1 MNSIIPWLPLIGPAL
16 AALVAIVGLGVTHAL
31 TSRRDLN
38 AEKRKIRINF
48 MIEAYRKLE
57 AGSSRGKNQDKYS
70 DQFHSSIA
78 DIQLLGSPE
87 QVEIAKRIAVLMG
100 KGTGEAVSINELLI
114 ALRSEL
120 RVELNLETVPAEII
134 ILRSPEEL
142 SDKRSARI
150 TL

>member
-1 MNSIIPWLPLIGPAL
+1 MNSLIPWLPLIGPAL

-31 TSRRDLN
+31 TSQRDLN

-57 AGSSRGKNQDKYS
+57 AGSSRGKDQEKYS
-70 DQFHSSIA
+70 DQFHSAIA

-87 QVEIAKRIAVLMG
+87 QVEIAKRIAALLG
-100 KGTGEAVSINELLI
+100 RGTGEPVTINELLI

-120 RVELNLETVPAEII
+120 RNELNLKTVGTEIV

-142 SDKRSARI
+142 SNKRSVKI

>member
-1 MNSIIPWLPLIGPAL
+1 MSSLIPWLPLIGPAL
-16 AALVAIVGLGVTHAL
+16 AAFVAIVGLGVTHAL

-57 AGSSRGKNQDKYS
+57 AGSSRGKDQEKYP
-70 DQFHSSIA
+70 DQLPSAIA

-87 QVEIAKRIAVLMG
+87 QVEVAKRIAWLL
-100 KGTGEAVSINELLI
+100 GTGSGKPVTINELLV

-120 RVELNLETVPAEII
+120 RKELNLEAVGDEIV
-134 ILRSPEEL
+134 ILRNPEEL
-142 SDKRSARI
+142 SNKRSAKV
-150 TL
+150 TP